1 MDRITKSL
9 LDEFVKQNTLE
20 SIPEETAFE
29 HFTGYLVT
37 STHYTENFDS
47 DDIQVGAGGDC
58 GIDSISIIVNGSLVT
73 EPEEIEDLA
82 ETNGYLDVTFI
93 FNQAERSSNF
103 ETSKVGQFG
112 FGVNDFFSA
121 SPSLPQND
129 DIKAKYKIANEI
141 FSRSSKFKK
150 GNPQC
155 FLYYTTTGKWN
166 EDTNLRVRK
175 DAVISDLQSLNIFR
189 KVEFEF
195 VDAEKIQTL
204 FRQTKNAI
212 STEINFP
219 QRTVLPDLPG
229 IEQSYL
235 GLLNSTEY
243 LKLIQNT
250 NEEVIT
256 SIFYDNV
263 RHWQEWNPV
272 NKEIKETLEN
282 ASQKI
287 YFPLLNNG
295 VTIIAKKINP
305 TGNKFVIEDYQIVNG
320 CQTSYVIHESRA
332 HLNSDILIP
341 IRLIATDNPE
351 IRNSIIKATNRQTE
365 VTEEQLFALS
375 DFPKKLE
382 NYFPTFEGQRKIFYE
397 RRSRQYNSDEDV
409 EKVRVINMTTL
420 VRAYASMFLGFPH
433 RTTRNYKALL
443 RSIGTDIFNKD
454 HKLEMYYV
462 SAFAYYKLEY
472 LFRSGAI
479 PASLKPARYHLIYLF
494 RMLVN
499 NNPLPRANSHDMS
512 RYCQTIMDAL
522 WDDNIAKS
530 KFLEAANIIT
540 QTAANNLHR
549 DNIRTEPFTE
559 SITEAFK
566 LHSQSETN

>member
-9 LDEFVKQNTLE
+9 LQDFVKQNTLE
-20 SIPEETAFE
+20 GLPEETAFE
-29 HFTGYLVT
+29 HFTGYLVS
-37 STHYTENFDS
+37 STHYTENFS
-47 DDIQVGAGGDC
+47 SEDIHVGAGGDC
-58 GIDSISIIVNGSLVT
+58 GIDSIAIIINGSLIT

-93 FNQAERSSNF
+93 FNQAERSSSF
-103 ETSKVGQFG
+103 ETAKIGQFG

-121 SPSLPQND
+121 TPSLPQND

-155 FLYYTTTGKWN
+155 FLYYTTTGKWSG
-166 EDTNLRVRK
+166 DTNLNVRK
-175 DAVISDLQSLNIFR
+175 QAVVSDLQSLNLFR
-189 KVEFEF
+189 KAEFEF

-204 FRQTKNAI
+204 FRQSKNAI

-272 NKEIKETLEN
+272 NKEIKETLESS
-282 ASQKI
+282 SQKI

-305 TGNKFVIEDYQIVNG
+305 TGNKFVVEDYQIVNG
-320 CQTSYVIHESRA
+320 CQTSYVIYESRQ
-332 HLNSDILIP
+332 HLSPDVLIP
-341 IRLIATDNPE
+341 IRLIATENSE

-382 NYFPTFEGQRKIFYE
+382 NYFPTFDGFKKLYYE
-397 RRSRQYNSDEDV
+397 RRSRQYNSEEDV

-443 RSIGTDIFNKD
+443 RSIGNEIFNKE

-462 SAFAYYKLEY
+462 SAYAYYKLEY

-479 PASLKPARYHLIYLF
+479 NSALKPARYHLIYLF
-494 RMLVN
+494 RSLVN
-499 NNPLPRANSHDMS
+499 NTALPRPNSNEMA

-522 WDDNIAKS
+522 WDENVAKT
-530 KFLEAANIIT
+530 KFVEAANLIT
-540 QTAANNLHR
+540 QTAGNNLHR
-549 DNIRTEPFTE
+549 DNIRTEPFTDLIAAAL
-559 SITEAFK
+559 SQHNSQTE
-566 LHSQSETN
+566 